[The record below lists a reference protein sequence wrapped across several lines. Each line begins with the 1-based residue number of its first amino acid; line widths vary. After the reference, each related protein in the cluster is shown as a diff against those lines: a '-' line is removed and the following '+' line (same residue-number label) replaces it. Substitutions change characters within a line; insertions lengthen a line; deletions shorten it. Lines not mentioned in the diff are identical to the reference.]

1 MVDVLIVTLTL
12 FSFRHSNKVANQEC
26 ICHPLYPKW
35 FRRFCFPEIKIIEL
49 IFFLIFMFTDKGFF
63 HMSVRLN
70 MNKNCY
76 SNLWAIYVKGVYVD
90 HFS

>member
-1 MVDVLIVTLTL
+1 
-12 FSFRHSNKVANQEC
+12 
-26 ICHPLYPKW
+26 
-35 FRRFCFPEIKIIEL
+35 
-49 IFFLIFMFTDKGFF
+49 MFTDKGFF

-70 MNKNCY
+70 MNKYFY